1 MSTLTELSDW
11 TELMSRGTTNAMSGM
26 SKMLGKEVKITC
38 FDLKPFSPTDGYD
51 MIGGPETTM
60 VGIYLSV
67 KEGARGHI
75 LLLYPPKV
83 AFGLIDMLMGN
94 APDTTQEI
102 GEMEASAL
110 SEVGNIVGSY
120 FLSSV
125 ADDTGVRLL
134 PSTPQVRM
142 DAAESIIN
150 IALEDVLRMH
160 YGKRIFAIQMA
171 FDSDDER
178 LGGTLMIL
186 PSADFLRVV
195 ESPDDQC
202 SPE

>member
-38 FDLKPFSPTDGYD
+38 FDLKPFSPEDGYD
-51 MIGGPETTM
+51 MVGGPETTM
-60 VGIYLSV
+60 VGVSLSV

-94 APDTTQEI
+94 DPDTTQEI

-110 SEVGNIVGSY
+110 CEVGNVVGSY
-120 FLSSV
+120 FLNAI

-134 PSTPQVRM
+134 PTPPQVKM
-142 DAAESIIN
+142 DAAESIIKV
-150 IALEDVLRMH
+150 ALEDVLGMH
-160 YGKRIFAIQMA
+160 HGKRIFAIQMV

-178 LGGTLMIL
+178 LGGTLMVL

-195 ESPDDQC
+195 ESPGNQ
-202 SPE
+202 